1 MALLVGL
8 ARWFGIVNASALTLG
23 RWLGAACIALM
34 VCFILAQVFFRYIV
48 GNALAWPEEA
58 SRFLMLWSAGLM
70 IGTAYRRGGLVA
82 IEVLTAIL
90 PRLLRHILTLALL
103 ALSLLILWKGLQIG
117 LKEVTGISGR
127 FGTDSLNYPVTWNLS
142 EWKKVPK
149 SWQMW
154 SMVVGLVA
162 LIAVNLELMLR
173 EVIGLLGGAKRLP
186 DIADQVQM
194 GAE

>member
-1 MALLVGL
+1 MALLISI
-8 ARWFGIVNASALTLG
+8 ARWIGIINASALTLG
-23 RWLGAACIALM
+23 RWLGAVCIALM
-34 VCFILAQVFFRYIV
+34 VVFILAQVFFRYVV

-82 IEVLTAIL
+82 IEVLTIML
-90 PRLLRHILTLALL
+90 PRLLRHVLALALL
-103 ALSLLILWKGLQIG
+103 AMSLVILWKGLQIG
-117 LKEVTGISGR
+117 LKEVSGISGR
-127 FGTDSLNYPVTWNLS
+127 FGTDSLNYPAAWDLS
-142 EWKKVPK
+142 QWKKVPK
-149 SWQMW
+149 SWQMS

-173 EVIGLLGGAKRLP
+173 EIIGLLGGEKRLP
-186 DIADQVQM
+186 MIADQVQM